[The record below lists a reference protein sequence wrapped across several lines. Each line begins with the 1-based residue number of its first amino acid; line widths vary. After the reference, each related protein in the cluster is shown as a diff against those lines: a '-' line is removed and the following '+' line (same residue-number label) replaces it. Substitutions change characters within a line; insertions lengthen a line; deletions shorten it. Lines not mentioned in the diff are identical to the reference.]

1 MKPTEKHRREELAMN
16 TLILNSLEIRGF
28 RGFRQLQVERLGRVN
43 LIVGKNN
50 VGKSSLLEALQL
62 YAHRG
67 SPRLIWE
74 LLVARDESGPVP
86 SVRLVEADTVLT
98 ALKYLFYGRKDIKI
112 HPGSIQIGPINS
124 LKDTLSLSVGWYTE
138 PLDKTRRQT
147 MEPLQ
152 PEEYNTV
159 IDAVPR
165 FVIQMGRQPKT
176 HYSLDPYALHR
187 VPKELK
193 EVNCVFTPANG
204 LDRGQISELW
214 DAIALTSMEK
224 DVLAALGI
232 IAPGVESLGIVK
244 QGSIPIVKIAGIDD
258 PLPIRSLGDGMLR
271 AFSIVLALVNARD
284 GILLIDEFENGIH
297 YTALPDLWQLIFQ
310 VARRLNVQV
319 FATTHSWDCIEGF
332 QRAVQENNQDDG
344 MLIRLEYKK
353 GEVAVTLFD
362 GRRLGIATRER
373 IEVR

>member
-1 MKPTEKHRREELAMN
+1 M
-16 TLILNSLEIRGF
+16 
-28 RGFRQLQVERLGRVN
+28 
-43 LIVGKNN
+43 GKNN

-74 LLVARDESGPVP
+74 LLVARDENEPVP
-86 SVRLVEADTVLT
+86 SIGFVETETMLS
-98 ALKYLFYGRKDIKI
+98 ALKYLFYGRKDVKT
-112 HPGSIQIGPINS
+112 HPGSIQIGPANS
-124 LKDTLSLSVGWYTE
+124 PKDTLSLSVGWYTE
-138 PLDKTRRQT
+138 RLDKTGRQT

-176 HYSLDPYALHR
+176 HYSLDPYAPHR
-187 VPKELK
+187 VLKELK

-232 IAPGVESLGIVK
+232 IAPGVEGLGIVK

-297 YTALPDLWQLIFQ
+297 YTALPDLWRLIFQ

-332 QRAVQENNQDDG
+332 QKAASTDKQAEG
-344 MLIRLEYKK
+344 FLIRLESKL
-353 GEVAVTLFD
+353 GDIVATLFD
-362 GRRLGIATRER
+362 ERRLGIAIREH